1 MDEPTRLLDQTG
13 SSFERALLQEGRSY
27 QGPRDLQEHT
37 LLALGLAG
45 SAGLVG
51 GSLLARLVAR
61 IWTTKVLLAIS
72 ATSLCVV
79 ASIAYLAFRQ
89 EVKPGKPAVV
99 PPPLV
104 AAALQPTH
112 EPVVDT
118 LPTASI
124 ETPAASPVA
133 APTAGSDRPTARVFA
148 TRVNSALRAELAA
161 LDAVRSTLANDDSV
175 GALSFLDAYFR
186 TYPRG
191 RLQPEAEVL
200 RIDALAKGGRSE
212 AARQYAQEFL
222 RRHPTSLLAPR
233 VQPYAKH

>member
-1 MDEPTRLLDQTG
+1 MDEPRRLLDQTA
-13 SSFERALLQEGRSY
+13 SSFERALLQEGCAY
-27 QGPRDLQEHT
+27 QGPRDLQAHT
-37 LLALGLAG
+37 LLALGLAS

-51 GSLLARLVAR
+51 ASVFARLAAK
-61 IWTTKVLLAIS
+61 IWTPKVLLTMS
-72 ATSLCVV
+72 AASLCVV
-79 ASIAYLAFRQ
+79 APIAYLALRQ
-89 EVKPGKPAVV
+89 DVRLGMPAVV

-104 AAALQPTH
+104 VASANPVP
-112 EPVVDT
+112 EPVAAMPRATKVE
-118 LPTASI
+118 A
-124 ETPAASPVA
+124 PAPSLAA
-133 APTAGSDRPTARVFA
+133 APTAVSERPISHVSA
-148 TRVNSALRAELAA
+148 TRTSSALRAELAA

-200 RIDALAKGGRSE
+200 RIDALAKGGRSD

-233 VQPYAKH
+233 VQSYAKP